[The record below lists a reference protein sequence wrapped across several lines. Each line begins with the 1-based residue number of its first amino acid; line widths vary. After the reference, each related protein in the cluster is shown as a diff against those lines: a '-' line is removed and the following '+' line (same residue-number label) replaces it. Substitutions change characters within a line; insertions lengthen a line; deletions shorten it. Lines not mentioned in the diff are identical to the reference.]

1 MKKLLTGL
9 LLCYSLVVQAET
21 QLLDYIVA
29 IVNDDVITALA
40 LQDEVRATEAKLNE
54 QKIQIPSR
62 QVLER
67 QVLESLIMG
76 KIQLQLAARTGINVD
91 DNALNETMRKVAAQN
106 NLDLQKMRMVLEQ
119 EGLSFN
125 QFREDIRNRLI
136 IQRLQQRQVVNRVN
150 VSPREIDA
158 FLLAQAKQETGKT
171 ATEFRL
177 FHILVAV
184 PEAASPEVI
193 AQKQKRAEDILIQL
207 RAGADFQKTAV
218 AMSDSPQALEG
229 GDLGWRRL
237 GEIPNL
243 FADALS
249 RLQVGETSDVIR
261 NASGFHIIK
270 LVDKRGQSA
279 QNIVTQ
285 SRVRHILIKTSEVM
299 SDFEAQARLEGIKER
314 IEKGENFA
322 DLAKAYSEDYASANN
337 GGALD
342 WVNPGDMVPEFEQT
356 VIRSPLNKISDPFKS
371 DFGWHILEVLE
382 RRQQDNTEQA
392 SRMKAT
398 EQIRQR
404 KIAEDLQTWL
414 RQLRD
419 EAYIEYRLNSTTTGD
434 RS

>member
-1 MKKLLTGL
+1 MKKLFAGL
-9 LLCYSLVVQAET
+9 LLCYSLSVQAET

-29 IVNDDVITALA
+29 VVNDEVITSVA
-40 LQDEVRATEAKLNE
+40 LQDEVRTTEAKLTE
-54 QKIQIPSR
+54 QKIQAPSR
-62 QVLER
+62 QELER

-76 KIQLQLAARTGINVD
+76 KIQLQFAARTGINVD

-106 NLDLQKMRMVLEQ
+106 NLDLQKMRTVLEQ
-119 EGLSFN
+119 EGLGFN
-125 QFREDIRNRLI
+125 QFREDIRNRMI
-136 IQRLQQRQVVNRVN
+136 IQRLQQRQVINKIN

-158 FLLAQAKQETGKT
+158 FLMAQAKQDTSKS
-171 ATEFRL
+171 ATEFRI
-177 FHILVAV
+177 FHILIAV
-184 PEAASPEVI
+184 PEAASPEAI
-193 AQKQKRAEDILIQL
+193 ATKQKRAEEILAQL
-207 RAGADFQKTAV
+207 QAGADFQKTAV

-237 GEIPNL
+237 GEIPNI

-249 RLQVGETSDVIR
+249 QLQTGEVSNLIR
-261 NASGFHIIK
+261 NSSGFHIIK

-285 SRVRHILIKTSEVM
+285 SRARHILIKTSEVV

-314 IEKGENFA
+314 IERGEKFA
-322 DLAKAYSEDYASANN
+322 DLAKAYSEDYSSASN
-337 GGALD
+337 GGELD
-342 WVNPGDMVPEFEQT
+342 WINPGDMVPEFEQMVT
-356 VIRSPLNKISDPFKS
+356 RLPTDKISEPFKTA
-371 DFGWHILEVLE
+371 FGWHIVEVLE

-404 KIAEDLQTWL
+404 KIGEELQTWL

-419 EAYIEYRLNSTTTGD
+419 EAYVEYRLADGVAEKS
-434 RS
+434 